1 MEQPVVSKIQL
12 MSAPRLLVVS
22 PSGDAMLL
30 SVGVTGIDTSDN
42 VTLIFHHN
50 VAQLLFWMWQAFMTM
65 IYSINTAGFSCLW
78 LVRP

>member
-1 MEQPVVSKIQL
+1 MVAGEGIVDFNIGSWCKRVVL
-12 MSAPRLLVVS
+12 
-22 PSGDAMLL
+22 PSSDAMLL

-42 VTLIFHHN
+42 VTLIVHHN